1 VSVIAVL
8 LVLASV
14 AAAVVWAVTRHLR
27 GEDLTRYDQRYEN
40 AGAGAPVGADGAPS
54 RQHQEVIDRLQQMVA
69 EADAVTP
76 RNRLSAMRASMD
88 AMGDDADLSDI
99 EIHSVDVDGVP
110 GEWVC
115 AIAADPAR
123 RLLYLHGGAFTL
135 GSPRSHRVITSKLS
149 RLSGA
154 CVLALDYSL
163 LPENRR
169 IDCFIDSQTS
179 YRWIIDHGPDGPAP
193 VQVLFV
199 AGDSAGGN
207 LALAVIA
214 WARDAG
220 LRPAD
225 AAIALSPATD
235 GTLSGPSMRS
245 NVATD
250 HMLGPM
256 LGKIAKVPTSLVLWF
271 SWISSRIGPCDPRL
285 SPLHGDLSHLPP
297 TLVQASEAEMLLDDA
312 RRYVVKANAAGSQAT
327 LETWHHMLH
336 VWQLFELPEANAA
349 FARIA
354 AFLELMAPR
363 SLEQSVE
370 SEPHG

>member
-1 VSVIAVL
+1 M
-8 LVLASV
+8 
-14 AAAVVWAVTRHLR
+14 
-27 GEDLTRYDQRYEN
+27 
-40 AGAGAPVGADGAPS
+40 
-54 RQHQEVIDRLQQMVA
+54 LQQMAA
-69 EADAVTP
+69 EAAAVTP

-88 AMGDDADLSDI
+88 AMGDDADLSDM

-115 AIAADPAR
+115 ANTADPAR

-169 IDCFIDSQTS
+169 IDCFTDSQTG
-179 YRWIIDHGPDGPAP
+179 YRWIIDNGPDGPAP

-207 LALAVIA
+207 LTLAVVA

-235 GTLSGPSMRS
+235 ATLSGPSMRS

-271 SWISSRIGPCDPRL
+271 SWISARIRPCDPRL
-285 SPLHGDLSHLPP
+285 SPLHGDLSRLPP

-312 RRYVVKANAAGSQAT
+312 RRYVVKATAAGSQAT

-349 FARIA
+349 FARIE
-354 AFLELMAPR
+354 AFLELAAPR
-363 SLEQSVE
+363 LLEQSVE